1 MQVCIQ
7 DPQNSSVY
15 FLNEMELLR
24 FEVDPKK
31 QESDVDVLLVCPADT
46 LVQELPPARMTN
58 SETPTVQIV
67 DPDQNRNWVIGFDD
81 LRRFTVSTPPSDD
94 DDMVWFAMPSAKD
107 TLAAVPVFRRALVQH
122 SS

>member
-1 MQVCIQ
+1 
-7 DPQNSSVY
+7 
-15 FLNEMELLR
+15 MELLR